1 MICGTAVTK
10 KNDMWNSF
18 NDISRA
24 LQIGRNKVIAVINE
38 LVGMGFIRKLR
49 VLKKDGSYSD
59 NHYSVA
65 DQTSAKEETAKKE
78 ESPEQAAT
86 AFGTFKNNLHIDY
99 ILPVAACQ
107 AVKQDFF
114 YFQTGV
120 VP

>member
-1 MICGTAVTK
+1 MWCQAVRRSLCGV
-10 KNDMWNSF
+10 
-18 NDISRA
+18 A
-24 LQIGRNKVIAVINE
+24 LK
-38 LVGMGFIRKLR
+38 

-59 NHYSVA
+59 NHYSV
-65 DQTSAKEETAKKE
+65 SEPTAENKNQDKKE

-86 AFGTFKNNLHIDY
+86 AFGTFKNNLHINY

-114 YFQTGV
+114 CFHSGV